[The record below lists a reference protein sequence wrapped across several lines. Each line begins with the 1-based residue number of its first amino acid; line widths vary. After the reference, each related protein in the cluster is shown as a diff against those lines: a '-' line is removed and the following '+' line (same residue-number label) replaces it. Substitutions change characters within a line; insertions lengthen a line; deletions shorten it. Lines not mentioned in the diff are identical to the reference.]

1 MAPRH
6 RGRRVV
12 PTAGAYRPELPLAFA
27 VLQRQRRS
35 PVPRLLARGT
45 VLQPVVSDVDEE
57 PDAHLHRRPRVVH
70 AVRGEIDATAPST
83 RGATGF
89 LAHLE
94 RDSAAPRLLAM
105 PVIGYLD
112 NGSLET
118 RMSRRFIEFV
128 RDRIR
133 RGPEPRRRIPLGGV
147 SFGAP
152 DPRDRTEEASVV
164 SVTSAAD

>member
-6 RGRRVV
+6 GGRRVV
-12 PTAGAYRPELPLAFA
+12 PTAGAYRPELPLAWS

-35 PVPRLLARGT
+35 PVPRPLARGT

-83 RGATGF
+83 RGATGL

-94 RDSAAPRLLAM
+94 RDSAAPHGPA
-105 PVIGYLD
+105 
-112 NGSLET
+112 GSGQLN
-118 RMSRRFIEFV
+118 
-128 RDRIR
+128 D
-133 RGPEPRRRIPLGGV
+133 V
-147 SFGAP
+147 SSG
-152 DPRDRTEEASVV
+152 
-164 SVTSAAD
+164 